1 MDTGT
6 PILGGFYTAADV
18 TLDLL
23 AVDRM
28 VTKNDNSYKIP
39 SYLKKVFLFTS
50 MMAIEFF
57 ACLQIKKRSS
67 GLW

>member
-6 PILGGFYTAADV
+6 PILGGFYTAADA
-18 TLDLL
+18 TLDL

-28 VTKNDNSYKIP
+28 VTENDNSYKIP

-57 ACLQIKKRSS
+57 ACLQINKRSS